1 ILNLSVVNLIMNMRH
16 RTVYMQINSI
26 SPIPEDD
33 DDLHLPELVYWA
45 SLGDVEQVEQ
55 GLQEGLDVNSADEE
69 GYSALQ
75 AAAENDHLDVVKLLV
90 SKGADIAH
98 RSPHTALE
106 LAEMA
111 GNKEVMVYL
120 KSLTGTI

>member
-1 ILNLSVVNLIMNMRH
+1 MKLNSF
-16 RTVYMQINSI
+16 

-33 DDLHLPELVYWA
+33 KELHLPELVYWA

-55 GLQEGLDVNSADEE
+55 LLAEGIDPNQTDDE

-75 AAAENDHLDVVKLLV
+75 AAAENDHLAVVQLLV
-90 SKGADIAH
+90 SKGANVAYMGEY
-98 RSPHTALE
+98 TALQ

-111 GNKEVMVYL
+111 ENIGVVEYL
-120 KSLTGTI
+120 KSL

>member
-1 ILNLSVVNLIMNMRH
+1 MEF
-16 RTVYMQINSI
+16 NSI

-33 DDLHLPELVYWA
+33 EELHLPELVYWA

-69 GYSALQ
+69 GYSALH
-75 AAAENDHLDVVKLLV
+75 AAAENDHIEVVKLLV
-90 SKGADIAH
+90 SKGADVDY
-98 RSPHTALE
+98 RSTYTALE

-111 GNKEVMVYL
+111 GNKDVVKYL
-120 KSLTGTI
+120 KSLKGSIPK